1 MGGCLIAL
9 PFRLIYMAL
18 HNGVQG
24 FYITAGDIRRK
35 DHIMRKT
42 IKTKDDVAKEKE
54 QEMAKLKQDEFYAE
68 PDEPDNDV
76 EAISV
81 PDISVLLDKK
91 IPLQPEFQLIYDIA
105 SQLAA
110 MTALKLDKVLIQTS
124 PSVAKEL
131 ARKLEDSDGE
141 TMVSTLQ
148 AIFLVNGMVG
158 ASEDLNALRLC
169 KKYDDTVY
177 MFFQDEILDTEI
189 FDWCRIDEMFRNYY
203 EKSANKY
210 SSRF

>member
-1 MGGCLIAL
+1 
-9 PFRLIYMAL
+9 MAL

-24 FYITAGDIRRK
+24 FYITAGAIRRK

-54 QEMAKLKQDEFYAE
+54 QKMAKLKQDEFYAE
-68 PDEPDNDV
+68 PDEL
-76 EAISV
+76 EKAILTMPA
-81 PDISVLLDKK
+81 PDISEILDKK

-131 ARKLEDSDGE
+131 VRKLEDSDGE
-141 TMVSTLQ
+141 TMVSMLQ

-169 KKYDDTVY
+169 EKYDDTVY
-177 MFFQDEILDTEI
+177 MFFQDEMLDTEI

-203 EKSANKY
+203 EKKRRNLIQ
-210 SSRF
+210 FPLEVTN

>member
-1 MGGCLIAL
+1 
-9 PFRLIYMAL
+9 
-18 HNGVQG
+18 
-24 FYITAGDIRRK
+24 
-35 DHIMRKT
+35 MRKT

-68 PDEPDNDV
+68 PDEL
-76 EAISV
+76 EKAILTMPA
-81 PDISVLLDKK
+81 PDISVFLEKK
-91 IPLQPEFQLIYDIA
+91 IPLKPELELIYDIA

-124 PSVAKEL
+124 PSVEKEL

-141 TMVSTLQ
+141 TMVSMLQ

-158 ASEDLNALRLC
+158 ASEDLNALKLC

-177 MFFQDEILDTEI
+177 MFFQDEILDASFQNE
-189 FDWCRIDEMFRNYY
+189 
-203 EKSANKY
+203 
-210 SSRF
+210 SRE

>member
-1 MGGCLIAL
+1 
-9 PFRLIYMAL
+9 
-18 HNGVQG
+18 
-24 FYITAGDIRRK
+24 
-35 DHIMRKT
+35 MRKT

-68 PDEPDNDV
+68 PDEL
-76 EAISV
+76 EKAILTMPA
-81 PDISVLLDKK
+81 PDISEILDKK
-91 IPLQPEFQLIYDIA
+91 IPLRSEFQLIYDIA

-141 TMVSTLQ
+141 TMVSMLQ

-177 MFFQDEILDTEI
+177 MFFQDEMLDTEI

-203 EKSANKY
+203 EKKRRNLIQ
-210 SSRF
+210 FPLEVTN